1 MIRHVTLF
9 RWNESATPEI
19 EQQLIAELAELRPRL
34 AGNRALLAGPD
45 VGIIEG
51 NYDFAVVADFDDAD
65 SYLGYRNH
73 PEHQD
78 IIRRLSAPITSERHT
93 VQFEI

>member
-9 RWNESATPEI
+9 RWNESATPQL
-19 EQQLIAELAELRPRL
+19 EQQIAAELAELRPRL
-34 AGNRALLAGPD
+34 AGNHSLYAGPD
-45 VGIIEG
+45 IGLIDG

-65 SYLGYRNH
+65 TYLGYRNH

-78 IIRRLSAPITSERHT
+78 IIKRLSAPITKERVS
-93 VQFEI
+93 VQLEI